1 MCSAANMPHGA
12 TCGRRDTVP
21 TELGNHAA
29 ASFKGISSRHSRA
42 LAEKMG
48 CKKESMPKWRAQ
60 VLQVSWLDLY
70 ILNVVKAYKNDGL
83 SPSGR
88 WVVDSR
94 ANRLRICAGP
104 KRGL

>member
-1 MCSAANMPHGA
+1 MCSAENVSHGA
-12 TCGRRDTVP
+12 TCGRRDTVL
-21 TELGNHAA
+21 TELGNHPV
-29 ASFKGISSRHSRA
+29 ASFKGISALHPRA

-48 CKKESMPKWRAQ
+48 RKKESMSKWRAQ
-60 VLQVSWLDLY
+60 LLQVSWLDLY

-94 ANRLRICAGP
+94 ANR
-104 KRGL
+104 